1 MLDSILAHIDAQRER
16 VIDLQRGLTAIP
28 ALGPDNGGDG
38 EIAKCAWIKER
49 LAEIGVPVVREMDA
63 PDPRVPSGIRP
74 NLAARLPGKSGRTLW
89 VISHVD
95 VVPPGEASLW
105 ATDPWTLHVDGDTLV
120 GRGVEDNQQAI
131 VSSLLA
137 AEALLTHKVTPNFSL
152 GLLFAAD
159 EETGSKYGLD
169 YVLREHAD
177 LFKKDDLFLIPDF
190 GEPDGSLIELAE
202 KSMLWLKIT
211 VTGKQCH
218 ASRPS
223 QGNNSLVAAS
233 AFVMKIRSL
242 YEHFDGRDDLFD
254 PPFSTFEPTKKE
266 ANVENINTV
275 PGKDVFYVDCRVL
288 AEYPLPDVLAAIR
301 GLGDE
306 IAAIYG
312 VTIGYDVVQQEQAAP
327 ATSPE
332 SEIATRLT
340 EAIAATHKVA
350 PAPRGIGGG
359 TVAAFLRRRGY
370 EAAVWAT
377 LMHNAHQPNE
387 KALIPNCLLDAK
399 VIARM
404 LLNGA

>member
-1 MLDSILAHIDAQRER
+1 MLDAVLRHIDTQRDR

-28 ALGPDNGGDG
+28 ALGPDNGGEG
-38 EIAKCAWIKER
+38 ETVKCAWIRDR
-49 LAEIGVPVVREMDA
+49 LAELGVPLLREMNA
-63 PDPRVPSGIRP
+63 PDARVPSGMRP
-74 NLAARLPGKSGRTLW
+74 NLAARLPGASGRTLW
-89 VISHVD
+89 VISHMD
-95 VVPPGEASLW
+95 VVPPGDASLW
-105 ATDPWTLHVDGDTLV
+105 ATDPWTLHVDGDALV

-131 VSSLLA
+131 VSSLLV
-137 AEALLTHKVTPNFSL
+137 AEALKAHDATPALSL

-159 EETGSKYGLD
+159 EETGSKFGLD

-177 LFKKDDLFLIPDF
+177 LFAPGDFFLIPDF

-202 KSMLWLKIT
+202 KSMLWLKVT
-211 VTGKQCH
+211 VLGKQCH

-233 AFVMKIRSL
+233 AFVMKVRSL
-242 YEHFDGRDDLFD
+242 YERFDGRDDLFD

-288 AEYPLPDVLAAIR
+288 ARYPLADVLAAVAE
-301 GLGDE
+301 LGRE
-306 IAAIYG
+306 IESVYG
-312 VTIGYDVVQQEQAAP
+312 VRIEYEAVQQEQAAP
-327 ATSPE
+327 ATSVD
-332 SEIATRLT
+332 SEIARRL
-340 EAIAATHKVA
+340 AAAVAATHDLS
-350 PAPRGIGGG
+350 PRPRGIGGG

-387 KALIPNCLLDAK
+387 KALISNCLADAK

-404 LLNGA
+404 LLA